1 VGVSSNLGDSGGAL
15 TVNGGTLDLHG
26 NSLTVGSLSGSPGG
40 TITDNSD
47 GSGTTTLTV
56 AEAADTW
63 FGGTIEDGQS
73 GQDRQTLA
81 LVMDGAGTLV
91 LTGANSFTGGA
102 QIDERGTLQVGDGT
116 TDGSLAGNVAVESGG
131 TLVFD
136 VAAVGQ
142 YMGQISGDGAVTVDG
157 YGTVLLNAEQNTYSG
172 GTAVESGILEALTPA
187 ALPGYDTPNSS
198 TAVAAG
204 AGCGERRA
212 THGILRRWRGEGV
225 AVRLAA

>member
-1 VGVSSNLGDSGGAL
+1 VAACRRLRCEQLESRSLLSVTITGTVTGTYTAAAYDFECGGQVDMPSSVSTGTDVTVGGG
-15 TVNGGTLDLHG
+15 TTLDLG
-26 NSLTVGSLSGSPGG
+26 NEPFAVGTLTLLDGSVVDGSLS
-40 TITDNSD
+40 
-47 GSGTTTLTV
+47 
-56 AEAADTW
+56 A
-63 FGGTIEDGQS
+63 
-73 GQDRQTLA
+73 
-81 LVMDGAGTLV
+81 GAYDLQNGTLS
-91 LTGANSFTGGA
+91 A
-102 QIDERGTLQVGDGT
+102 
-116 TDGSLAGNVAVESGG
+116 SLG
-131 TLVFD
+131 
-136 VAAVGQ
+136 
-142 YMGQISGDGAVTVDG
+142 GDGAVTVDG